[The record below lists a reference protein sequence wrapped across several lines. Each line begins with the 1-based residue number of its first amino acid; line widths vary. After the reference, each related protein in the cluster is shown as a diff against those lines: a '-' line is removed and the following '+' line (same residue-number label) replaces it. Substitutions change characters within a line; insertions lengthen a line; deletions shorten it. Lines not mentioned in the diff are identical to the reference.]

1 MKKCLFAS
9 IAAFLLM
16 LPGMLSGQ
24 TEGDILREQRD
35 SLLDLDDWMVDP
47 ALFNEHSS
55 SELKVEAWMLGKDEE
70 AEELEVKDWMLEC
83 VDKDEEGQAQL
94 RYWMLRGLERGVKR

>member
-35 SLLDLDDWMVDP
+35 GLLDLDDWMVDP

-55 SELKVEAWMLGKDEE
+55 SEVKVEAWMLGKDEE

>member
-1 MKKCLFAS
+1 MKKCVFAL
-9 IAAFLLM
+9 IAVFLLM

-24 TEGDILREQRD
+24 TEGEILREQRD
-35 SLLDLDDWMVDP
+35 SILALDDWMVDP

-70 AEELEVKDWMLEC
+70 PEEVEVKDWMLEC
-83 VDKDEEGQAQL
+83 VDKDEEGEARL
-94 RYWMLRGLERGVKR
+94 RYWMLRGLERGNKR

>member
-94 RYWMLRGLERGVKR
+94 LYWMLRGLERGVER

>member
-83 VDKDEEGQAQL
+83 VGKDEEGQAQL